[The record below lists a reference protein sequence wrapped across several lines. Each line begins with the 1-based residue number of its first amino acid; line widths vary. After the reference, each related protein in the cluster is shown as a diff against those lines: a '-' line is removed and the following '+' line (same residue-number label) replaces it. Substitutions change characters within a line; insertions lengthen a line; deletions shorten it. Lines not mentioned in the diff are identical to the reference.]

1 MTPAELY
8 EIYYLTLGTMDR
20 FFEFWMTAS
29 FSVVVAAHFI
39 HKSIDRRI
47 VILIGV
53 VYFLFSVSLGIR
65 YSIAIAK
72 LVDIRDQLIMQ
83 GESLSTAMSNAA
95 GASIAITVMVGFLG
109 TVGYLYY
116 TYNGE

>member
-29 FSVVVAAHFI
+29 FSVVVAAYFI
-39 HKSIDRRI
+39 REGANRRI
-47 VILIGV
+47 LMLMGV

-65 YSIAIAK
+65 YAIAVGK
-72 LVDIRDQLIMQ
+72 LIDIRDQLIQQ
-83 GESLSTAMSNAA
+83 GETLSVAVSNAA
-95 GASIAITVMVGFLG
+95 GLSIYITVAVGFFG
-109 TVGYLYY
+109 TLGYLYY
-116 TYNGE
+116 TYNGK